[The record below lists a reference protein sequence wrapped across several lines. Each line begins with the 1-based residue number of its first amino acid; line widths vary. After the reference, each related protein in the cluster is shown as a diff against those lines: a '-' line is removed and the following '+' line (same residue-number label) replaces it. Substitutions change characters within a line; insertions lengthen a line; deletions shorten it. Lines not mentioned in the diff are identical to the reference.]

1 MELNFKMLGYR
12 ISNRRRKLNMTQEE
26 LAEKVN
32 VTSKHISAIE
42 TGRSKTSVEL
52 LYDIATCLDVTLD
65 YFTFG
70 VVKKTYIEEIEEY
83 LRECTD
89 DEIEL
94 IKVMIKAIADSHDK
108 VKQ

>member
-26 LAEKVN
+26 KEKKVN

-65 YFTFG
+65 YFAFG
-70 VVKKTYIEEIEEY
+70 VVKKTKIEEISEY
-83 LRECTD
+83 LRECSD

-94 IKVMIKAIADSHDK
+94 IKVMIKAIADNHNNTK
-108 VKQ
+108 